1 MLIQILHQKYEV
13 EMKMNGMQKTKEHVE
28 EMNLKLQAVSYC
40 PDHRLVKYLLNLVK
54 IIYPISISSKSSQ

>member
-1 MLIQILHQKYEV
+1 MQILHQKYEV

-28 EMNLKLQAVSYC
+28 EMNLKLQAVSYY
-40 PDHRLVKYLLNLVK
+40 PAIWLVKYSVTLVK